1 MTSRDSPLSGALA
14 RPWTGRES
22 LSYIVEEEIFSV
34 TTRFAF
40 SLLFLAW
47 GMTALAVEENPPTL
61 AIGAP
66 APDFALP
73 GVDGRTHGLSDFAAS
88 KVLVIVFTCNHCPTA
103 QLYEGRIKQL
113 AADYRDRG
121 VALVAI
127 QPNDPK
133 SVRLDEMG
141 YTDLSDSFEEMRIR
155 AEHSHF
161 NFPYLYDGETQSTAR
176 KFGPTATPHVFVF
189 DAERKLRYEGRVDSS
204 SREALAKKH
213 DTRDAIDGV
222 LAGKPV
228 AVAKTPTFGC
238 SIKWAA
244 KEAGRAVE
252 LAAIEKEPVKV
263 ELVEAEALKAVRRNA
278 AGKVLLVDFWA
289 TWCGPCIQQFPE
301 FQTMYRMYRRRPFA
315 LVTVSTNFPDEKK
328 GVMAALEQQHASSR
342 NLLFGTTDNY
352 GLMAAFDPEWNAAV
366 PYTVLIRPDGSVA
379 YKHQGTIDPIEIRRL
394 ILANLPDDD
403 YIGIRAHWNNQ

>member
-1 MTSRDSPLSGALA
+1 MRTRLA
-14 RPWTGRES
+14 FFLLLLNAGLT
-22 LSYIVEEEIFSV
+22 
-34 TTRFAF
+34 AF
-40 SLLFLAW
+40 
-47 GMTALAVEENPPTL
+47 AVEENPPTL
-61 AIGAP
+61 AIGAA

-73 GVDGRTHGLSDFAAS
+73 GVDGETHHLADFAAS
-88 KVLVIVFTCNHCPTA
+88 KALVIVFTCNHCPTA

-113 AADYRDRG
+113 ADDYRDRG
-121 VALVAI
+121 VAVVAI

-141 YTDLSDSFEEMRIR
+141 YTDLSDSFEEMKIR

-176 KFGPTATPHVFVF
+176 KYGPTATPHVFVF
-189 DAERKLRYEGRVDSS
+189 DGERKLRYEGRVDSS

-213 DTRDAIDGV
+213 DARDAIEAV

-238 SIKWAA
+238 SIKWAS
-244 KEAGRAVE
+244 KEAGRAAE
-252 LAAIEKEPVKV
+252 LAAIEKEPVKID
-263 ELVEAEALKAVRRNA
+263 LVDAEGLKALRKNA

-289 TWCGPCIQQFPE
+289 TWCGPCVQEFPA
-301 FQTMYRMYRRRPFA
+301 FQTMYRMYRRRPFE

-328 GVMAALEQQHASSR
+328 GVVAALEQQHASSR

-352 GLMAAFDPEWNAAV
+352 GLMAAFDPGWNAAV
-366 PYTVLIRPDGSVA
+366 PYTVLIRPDGTVA

-403 YIGIRAHWNNQ
+403 YIGIRAHWNKQ